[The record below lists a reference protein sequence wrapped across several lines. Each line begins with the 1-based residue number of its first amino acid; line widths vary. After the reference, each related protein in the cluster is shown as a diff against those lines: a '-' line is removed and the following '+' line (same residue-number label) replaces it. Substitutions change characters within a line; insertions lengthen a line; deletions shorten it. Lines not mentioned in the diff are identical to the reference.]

1 MCCRVMK
8 RRASP
13 VKPVFMFCVG
23 ATKAGTS
30 WLHDQLRNHPDC
42 SLRTIKEYHY
52 FNLKEPQHWESR
64 LGEIQAEIAEL
75 TAQPQD
81 ALSPYLRERLDDMRA
96 WLPVIGARKIDLGRY
111 SDFHMENLGAGQ
123 VMGDLTPAY
132 ALMQGKEL
140 SVLADAGRDVRVI
153 YLIRDPL
160 ARLWSHLRMVAGRA
174 APEAFAAE
182 AEGLLARSLAGQT
195 EGGIQGILRRG
206 DYRNIVPKLRRVFD
220 PAKLLIMFTEDLM
233 TAAGFDR
240 LLSFLGLRPMAAQ
253 LQKPVHEGRAL
264 AFPAP
269 MRGATLQFLRPQY
282 DFIASEFPA
291 LPDVWRRNLS
301 EATL

>member
-174 APEAFAAE
+174 APETFAAE

-253 LQKPVHEGRAL
+253 LEKPVHEGRAL

>member
-1 MCCRVMK
+1 
-8 RRASP
+8 
-13 VKPVFMFCVG
+13 MFCVG

-174 APEAFAAE
+174 APETFAAE

-253 LQKPVHEGRAL
+253 LEKPVHEGRAL

>member
-132 ALMQGKEL
+132 SLMQGKEL

-174 APEAFAAE
+174 APETFAAE

-253 LQKPVHEGRAL
+253 LEKPVHEGRAL